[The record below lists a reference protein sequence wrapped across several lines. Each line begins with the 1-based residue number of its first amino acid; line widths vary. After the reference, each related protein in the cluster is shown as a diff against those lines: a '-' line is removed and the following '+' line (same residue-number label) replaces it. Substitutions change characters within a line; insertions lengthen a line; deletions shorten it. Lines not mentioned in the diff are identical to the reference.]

1 MHVPQDPGSEATPLQ
16 PSGPPPYRPGVPD
29 PSGAY
34 GPPPGAYGPPVDHY
48 PPPPRHDP
56 WMVPAPP
63 GSRYDLLAR
72 TRLHAW
78 WRPVLGTVAGLAGLM
93 LAGLAVILGGA
104 TLSVIVGAEMGGSEE
119 QIFTDPVLDLGI
131 NLLSIA
137 VVLPIVYGV
146 VAWIQRRPPGTLSS
160 VTGRLRWRWMAR
172 CTAVAIGVVV
182 LGQAAV
188 AVTYVATGEDLGEL
202 FGWVGWER
210 FLPVL
215 VVTLLLVPFQAAAEE
230 YVFRGWLIQAFG
242 AFLANPWP
250 GILLS
255 TAAFTAVH
263 AYVDWGIIDV
273 FAFGALMGWL
283 AVRTGG
289 LEAAIALHVVNNVLA
304 FGVSGAD
311 GSLPEALKQGS
322 VPWQTLAGT
331 VVQLGLY
338 AIVVLAMAKRR
349 RIETVSP

>member
-1 MHVPQDPGSEATPLQ
+1 MHVPQDPRPAAEPSQ
-16 PSGPPPYRPGVPD
+16 PPGPPPHRFGDPGSPYASGVPME
-29 PSGAY
+29 
-34 GPPPGAYGPPVDHY
+34 HF

-56 WMVPAPP
+56 WLVPAPP
-63 GSRYDLLAR
+63 GSRYDRLAR

-78 WRPVLGTVAGLAGLM
+78 WRPLLGTVVGLAGLM

-104 TLSVIVGAEMGGSEE
+104 TLGLLVGVEIGGTNG
-119 QIFTDPVLDLGI
+119 QIFTDPVFDLGI
-131 NLLSIA
+131 NLLAIA
-137 VVLPIVYGV
+137 AVLPIVYGV

-160 VTGRLRWRWMAR
+160 VTGRLRWGWMAR
-172 CTAVAIGVVV
+172 CAAVAIGAVV
-182 LGQAAV
+182 LGQGAV
-188 AVTYVATGEDLGEL
+188 AVAYVATGEDLGDL

-210 FLPVL
+210 FLPAL
-215 VVTLLLVPFQAAAEE
+215 AVTLLLVPFQAAAEE

-242 AFLANPWP
+242 GFLSNPWP

-255 TAAFTAVH
+255 AAGFTAVH
-263 AYVDWGIIDV
+263 AYIDWGIVDV

-289 LEAAIALHVVNNVLA
+289 LEAAIALHVANNVLA

-311 GSLPEALKQGS
+311 GSLSEALKQGS
-322 VPWQTLAGT
+322 VPWQSLAGT

-338 AIVVLAMAKRR
+338 AIVVVVMARRR
-349 RIETVSP
+349 RIETVSR

>member
-1 MHVPQDPGSEATPLQ
+1 MSGTPGAPHLS
-16 PSGPPPYRPGVPD
+16 GVPME
-29 PSGAY
+29 Y
-34 GPPPGAYGPPVDHY
+34 F
-48 PPPPRHDP
+48 PPPPRRDP
-56 WMVPAPP
+56 WLVPAPP
-63 GSRYDLLAR
+63 GSRYDRLAR

-78 WRPVLGTVAGLAGLM
+78 WRPVAGTLAGLAGLM

-104 TLSVIVGAEMGGSEE
+104 TVGVIVGAEIGGSGG
-119 QIFTDPVLDLGI
+119 QIFADPVVDLAI
-131 NLLSIA
+131 NLLAIA

-160 VTGRLRWRWMAR
+160 VTGRLRWRWMAW
-172 CTAVAIGVVV
+172 CTAVAVGAVA

-188 AVTYVATGEDLGEL
+188 ALTYVVTGKDLGEM

-210 FLPVL
+210 FLPAL
-215 VVTLLLVPFQAAAEE
+215 AITLLLVPFQAAAEE

-242 AFLANPWP
+242 SFLANPWP

-255 TAAFTAVH
+255 AAGFTAVH
-263 AYVDWGIIDV
+263 AYIDWGIVDV
-273 FAFGALMGWL
+273 FAFGVLMGWL

-289 LEAAIALHVVNNVLA
+289 LEAAIALHVANNVLA

-311 GSLPEALKQGS
+311 GSLADALKQGS

-338 AIVVLAMAKRR
+338 AIVVVVVARRR

>member
-1 MHVPQDPGSEATPLQ
+1 MHVPQDPRPEAAPLQ
-16 PSGPPPYRPGVPD
+16 PPGPPPYRPGAPDTSGVPA
-29 PSGAY
+29 GY
-34 GPPPGAYGPPVDHY
+34 F
-48 PPPPRHDP
+48 PPPPRPGP
-56 WMVPAPP
+56 WLVAAPP
-63 GSRYDLLAR
+63 GSSYDRLAR

-104 TLSVIVGAEMGGSEE
+104 TLGVIVGAEMGGSDG

-137 VVLPIVYGV
+137 AVLPIVYGV

-160 VTGRLRWRWMAR
+160 VTGRLRWRWMAW
-172 CTAVAIGVVV
+172 CMAVATGAVV
-182 LGQAAV
+182 LGQATV
-188 AVTYVATGEDLGEL
+188 AVTYVATGEDLGDL

-210 FLPVL
+210 FLPAL
-215 VVTLLLVPFQAAAEE
+215 IVTLLLVPFQAAAEE

-242 AFLANPWP
+242 AFLSNPWP

-255 TAAFTAVH
+255 AAGFTAVH
-263 AYVDWGIIDV
+263 AYIDWGILDV
-273 FAFGALMGWL
+273 FAFGLLMGWL

-311 GSLPEALKQGS
+311 GSLSEALKQGS

-338 AIVVLAMAKRR
+338 AIVVLVMVRRR
-349 RIETVSP
+349 RIETISR

>member
-1 MHVPQDPGSEATPLQ
+1 MPAAPHPFDAPGTPY
-16 PSGPPPYRPGVPD
+16 PPGVPME
-29 PSGAY
+29 
-34 GPPPGAYGPPVDHY
+34 HF
-48 PPPPRHDP
+48 PPPPRRDP
-56 WMVPAPP
+56 WLVPAPP
-63 GSRYDLLAR
+63 GSRYDRLAR
-72 TRLHAW
+72 NRLHAW

-93 LAGLAVILGGA
+93 LAGLVVILGGA
-104 TLSVIVGAEMGGSEE
+104 TVGVVVGAEMNESGG
-119 QIFTDPVLDLGI
+119 QIFTDPVVDLGI

-160 VTGRLRWRWMAR
+160 VMGRLRWRWMAW
-172 CTAVAIGVVV
+172 CAAVAIAAVA

-188 AVTYVATGEDLGEL
+188 ALTYVVSGKDLGDM

-210 FLPVL
+210 FLPAL
-215 VVTLLLVPFQAAAEE
+215 VITLLLVPFQAAAEE
-230 YVFRGWLIQAFG
+230 YVFRGWLLQAFG
-242 AFLANPWP
+242 AFLSNPWP

-255 TAAFTAVH
+255 AVGFTAVH
-263 AYVDWGIIDV
+263 AYIDWGIVDV

-311 GSLPEALKQGS
+311 GTLSEALKQGS

-338 AIVVLAMAKRR
+338 AIVVLVLARRR
-349 RIETVSP
+349 RIETVSR

>member
-1 MHVPQDPGSEATPLQ
+1 MHVPQDPRPAAEPLRPSAQ
-16 PSGPPPYRPGVPD
+16 PPGPPPHRFGVPDAPDAPGVPME
-29 PSGAY
+29 
-34 GPPPGAYGPPVDHY
+34 HF
-48 PPPPRHDP
+48 PPPPRRDP
-56 WMVPAPP
+56 WLVPAPP
-63 GSRYDLLAR
+63 GSRYDRLAR

-104 TLSVIVGAEMGGSEE
+104 TAGVIAGVEMGGSDG
-119 QIFTDPVLDLGI
+119 QLFADPVFDLGI

-137 VVLPIVYGV
+137 AVLPVVYGV

-160 VTGRLRWRWMAR
+160 VVGRLRWRWMAR
-172 CTAVAIGVVV
+172 CTAVAVGAVV

-188 AVTYVATGEDLGEL
+188 AVAYVATGKNLGDM

-210 FLPVL
+210 FLPAL
-215 VVTLLLVPFQAAAEE
+215 AVTLLLVPFQAAAEE

-242 AFLANPWP
+242 AFLSNPWP

-255 TAAFTAVH
+255 AAGFTAVH
-263 AYVDWGIIDV
+263 AYVDWGVIDV

-289 LEAAIALHVVNNVLA
+289 LEAAIALHVANNVLA

-338 AIVVLAMAKRR
+338 AIVVVVMAGRR
-349 RIETVSP
+349 RIETVSR

>member
-1 MHVPQDPGSEATPLQ
+1 MHVPQDPRHPAEPLR
-16 PSGPPPYRPGVPD
+16 PPGPPPHRFGDPGAPGASGVPME
-29 PSGAY
+29 
-34 GPPPGAYGPPVDHY
+34 HF

-56 WMVPAPP
+56 WLVPAPA
-63 GSRYDLLAR
+63 GSRYDRLAR

-78 WRPVLGTVAGLAGLM
+78 WRPLLGTAVGLAGLM

-104 TLSVIVGAEMGGSEE
+104 ALGVLVGVGIGGSDG
-119 QIFTDPVLDLGI
+119 QIFTDPVFDLGI
-131 NLLSIA
+131 NLLAIA
-137 VVLPIVYGV
+137 AVLPIVYGV

-160 VTGRLRWRWMAR
+160 VTGRLRWRWMAW
-172 CTAVAIGVVV
+172 CAAVAIGAVV
-182 LGQAAV
+182 LGQGAV
-188 AVTYVATGEDLGEL
+188 AVAYVVTGEDLGDL

-210 FLPVL
+210 FLPAL
-215 VVTLLLVPFQAAAEE
+215 AVTLLLVPFQAAAEE
-230 YVFRGWLIQAFG
+230 YVFRGWLLQAFG
-242 AFLANPWP
+242 AFLSNPWP

-255 TAAFTAVH
+255 AAGFTAVH
-263 AYVDWGIIDV
+263 AYIDWGIVDV

-289 LEAAIALHVVNNVLA
+289 LEAAIALHVANNVLA

-311 GSLPEALKQGS
+311 GSLSEALKQGS

-338 AIVVLAMAKRR
+338 AIVVTVMARR
-349 RIETVSP
+349 RRVETVSR

>member
-1 MHVPQDPGSEATPLQ
+1 MHVPQDPRPAATP
-16 PSGPPPYRPGVPD
+16 PRPPGPPPHRPGVPD
-29 PSGAY
+29 A
-34 GPPPGAYGPPVDHY
+34 PGASGVPVEHF

-56 WMVPAPP
+56 WLVAAPS
-63 GSRYDLLAR
+63 GSRYDRLAR
-72 TRLHAW
+72 TRLRAW
-78 WRPVLGTVAGLAGLM
+78 WRPMLGTVVGLAALM
-93 LAGLAVILGGA
+93 LAGLVVILGGA
-104 TLSVIVGAEMGGSEE
+104 TIGVLVGADMGGSDG
-119 QIFTDPVLDLGI
+119 QIFTDPVLDLGV

-137 VVLPIVYGV
+137 AVLPVVYGV

-160 VTGRLRWRWMAR
+160 VTGRLRWRWLAR
-172 CTAVAIGVVV
+172 CAAVATGAVV

-188 AVTYVATGEDLGEL
+188 AVTYVASGEDLGDL

-210 FLPVL
+210 FLPAL

-242 AFLANPWP
+242 TFLSNPWP
-250 GILLS
+250 GILLG
-255 TAAFTAVH
+255 TAGFTAVH
-263 AYVDWGIIDV
+263 AYVDWGILDV
-273 FAFGALMGWL
+273 FAFGLLMGWL

-311 GSLPEALKQGS
+311 GSLSEALKQGS

-338 AIVVLAMAKRR
+338 AIVVVVMARKQ